1 MATFEV
7 KVVAIDAIEEHPNAD
22 AIEIAVI
29 GGYRSI
35 VKKHTVAAGDLVVY
49 IPEAS
54 VLPEWFLKEMG
65 FWDREKGK
73 GTLAGK
79 QGNRVKIAKLRG
91 VISQGIIYPVDKITH
106 TGDLHWVMF
115 YTDETLDPNN
125 DTVVLDEDVMDRLG
139 MIKYEPVIPTHM
151 QGEVCSQMGLTVRY
165 DIENI
170 QKWMDVIE
178 ECEPVAITEKLH
190 GTWTCFGCVPHLDDE
205 NLYDGEAIISSKGL
219 SERGL
224 AFKWAEENRQKNL
237 YVRMFEQVMLGEAL
251 DEEKSRYRPWLD
263 VPTTRWDVL
272 SLWARQFGMPYYILG
287 EIYGPGV
294 QGDFNYGLQEKQFR
308 VFDIYAGTPGQGRFL
323 GFDDLLSCT
332 KKLNLPL
339 VPILRVGRFSMAAVA
354 ILRDGLPVEGGKHVR
369 EGIVVKPV
377 KERQHEGLG
386 RVCLKY
392 VSPDYLLRKGK
403 NVTEFN

>member
-54 VLPEWFLKEMG
+54 VLPEWLLKEMG

-139 MIKYEPVIPTHM
+139 IIKYEPVIPTHM
-151 QGEVCSQMGLTVRY
+151 QGEVCSLMGYTPKY

-170 QKWMDVIE
+170 QKWPDVFE
-178 ECEPVAITEKLH
+178 EGEDVVFTEKLH
-190 GTWTCFGCVPHLDDE
+190 GTWTCFGYAPKADHAELLD
-205 NLYDGEAIISSKGL
+205 NSSIISSKGL
-219 SERGL
+219 SDKGL
-224 AFKWAEENRQKNL
+224 AFKYWEEDGTPLNVSNL
-237 YVRMFEQVMLGEAL
+237 YVKTFRETMLSTAYEFDGR
-251 DEEKSRYRPWLD
+251 SRWEILMEYANE
-263 VPTTRWDVL
+263 
-272 SLWARQFGMPYYILG
+272 WAHSSVYLLG
-287 EIYGPGV
+287 EIFGPGI
-294 QGDFNYGLQEKQFR
+294 QDLHYGLKKKEFR
-308 VFDIYAGTPGQGRFL
+308 LFDMYVGKPGEGTFASYEVLQDVARRL
-323 GFDDLLSCT
+323 D
-332 KKLNLPL
+332 LPL
-339 VPILRVGRFSMAAVA
+339 VPTLYEGPFSMDIVEQH
-354 ILRDGLPVEGGKHVR
+354 RDGATTVSEGSHMR
-369 EGIVVKPV
+369 EGIVIKPM
-377 KERQHEGLG
+377 EESRHDDLG
-386 RVCLKY
+386 RVVLKA
-392 VSPDYLLRKGK
+392 VSPDYLLRKNK
-403 NVTEFN
+403 NATEFN